1 MSAGNIARD
10 KLVAVLNEEEYAD
23 TPITNGFTDVDRND
37 DCIRITAED
46 GGIAYFKIDL
56 GATYRIYSVIIY
68 NNRNNGKCA

>member
-1 MSAGNIARD
+1 MGVS
-10 KLVAVLNEEEYAD
+10 VLNEEEYAVSA
-23 TPITNGFTDVDRND
+23 ITNGFIDVDRTG

-46 GGIAYFKIDL
+46 GENAYFKIDL